1 MKIRSAMLVGGCFA
15 PLILAA
21 PASAAFTG
29 LSTEARTN
37 GFGLTVVS
45 LYADFDQVG
54 DMLVAVAATPAS
66 PLNISVIDGTFYQH
80 AFGSDRAP
88 IDALVAMFPSLAYDT
103 FVTIGVELLGPT
115 GQAQDLSFTTPLW
128 PGFGPSSL
136 TTISEGWLVLPGS
149 PQADPFNPD
158 YRAGDG
164 RTLIAQLTTADGKGF
179 EGSMLVQ
186 SMSGPIPALAYASFK
201 HVVPTPGTLA
211 LLGLAG
217 LATRRRRR

>member
-1 MKIRSAMLVGGCFA
+1 MKIRSATLVAGCFA

-37 GFGLTVVS
+37 EFGLTVVS

-54 DMLVAVAATPAS
+54 DTLTAVAGTRAS

-80 AFGSDRAP
+80 SFGSDRAP
-88 IDALVAMFPSLAYDT
+88 VDALVASFPSLAYDT

-115 GQAQDLSFTTPLW
+115 GQAQDLSFTTPTW

-136 TTISEGWLVLPGS
+136 TTISAGWLVLPGS
-149 PQADPFNPD
+149 PQADPFNRD

-186 SMSGPIPALAYASFK
+186 SMSGPVPGIAYASFSY
-201 HVVPTPGTLA
+201 VVPTPGTLV